1 MKKIPKITPR
11 GKYILVKLYEESSR
25 TSEHGIRTP
34 DNVEQE
40 KKSVGE
46 VIAVG
51 PEIKDVKKG
60 DTVMY
65 GTFAGDDIAFD
76 VEDGKVVEFKI
87 LHDEDV
93 LANVKY

>member
-1 MKKIPKITPR
+1 MKKVPKITPR
-11 GKYILVKLYEESSR
+11 GKYILVKLDKEASR
-25 TSEHGIRTP
+25 TSEYGIRTP

-46 VIAVG
+46 VIDVG

-76 VEDGKVVEFKI
+76 VEDGKTIEFKI

-93 LANVKY
+93 LANLEY